1 MHYFHLKTRL
11 IYNSKTRQFNRT
23 TRDYKHMPGYK
34 QMKDG
39 IKKLKLFEKAGLT
52 PEIQEKNNQE

>member
-34 QMKDG
+34 QMK
-39 IKKLKLFEKAGLT
+39 EM
-52 PEIQEKNNQE
+52 PELSNCRSCCGCEALDTLL